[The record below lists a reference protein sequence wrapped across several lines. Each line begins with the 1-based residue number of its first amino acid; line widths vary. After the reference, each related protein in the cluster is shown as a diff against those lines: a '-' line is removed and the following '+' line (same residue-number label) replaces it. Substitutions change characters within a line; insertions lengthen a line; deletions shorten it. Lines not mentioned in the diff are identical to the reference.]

1 MRTRL
6 SLSSDTRDGLR
17 DIAPVMIAAAPIGGL
32 FGAIAA
38 SKGLSVAEV
47 ALMSTL
53 VFAGGAQFAA
63 IELWSYPVPVA
74 AILFSTLLV
83 NARHVLMGAS
93 LAPKTR
99 GFSSA
104 QRYLGF
110 FFLTDEAWALAER
123 RALARTVTPAYWFA
137 CAAVLPASWIGS
149 SIPGAA
155 LGAFLG
161 DPKRFGADFAF
172 TALFIGLVAGF
183 NKGRITA
190 ATVAASGGTAALVMS
205 RSARPG
211 MCLPAPSPASLAA
224 YAGGAPGGAHEDR
237 SGDALRRSSA
247 WRRRP
252 I

>member
-1 MRTRL
+1 MRFLDRL
-6 SLSSDTRDGLR
+6 SPDARDGLR
-17 DIAPVMIAAAPIGGL
+17 DIAPVMVAAAPIGGL

-63 IELWSYPVPVA
+63 IELWTYPVPIA

-99 GFSSA
+99 GFSFA

-123 RALARTVTPAYWFA
+123 RAVQHTVTPGYWIA
-137 CAAVLPASWIGS
+137 CAATLPVSWIS
-149 SIPGAA
+149 SSVAGAA

-172 TALFIGLVAGF
+172 AALFIGLVAGF

-190 ATVAASGGTAALVMS
+190 ATVAASGGVAALVYVT
-205 RSARPG
+205 AGPPWHVLAG
-211 MCLPAPSPASLAA
+211 AFAGILAA
-224 YAGGAPGGAHEDR
+224 YAAARPGDG
-237 SGDALRRSSA
+237 
-247 WRRRP
+247 
-252 I
+252 

>member
-1 MRTRL
+1 MRTRS
-6 SLSSDTRDGLR
+6 SLSSDARDGLR

-83 NARHVLMGAS
+83 NARHVLMAAS
-93 LAPKTR
+93 LAPKTH

-123 RALARTVTPAYWFA
+123 RGLARTVTPAYWFA

-149 SIPGAA
+149 SIAGAA

-161 DPKRFGADFAF
+161 DPKRFGA
-172 TALFIGLVAGF
+172 GF
-183 NKGRITA
+183 DKGRITA
-190 ATVAASGGTAALVMS
+190 ATVAASGGTAALAHVTLGPPWHVL
-205 RSARPG
+205 AG
-211 MCLPAPSPASLAA
+211 AFAGILAA
-224 YAGGAPGGAHEDR
+224 YAAA
-237 SGDALRRSSA
+237 
-247 WRRRP
+247 RP
-252 I
+252 